1 MEVKRY
7 YIETYGCQMNEY
19 DSELVSGI
27 LDSCSCQ
34 KTNLPEDADIIL
46 VNSCSVR
53 DKAEQRAIARLSQ
66 FKNYRKKNP
75 RLILGLLGCVAQ
87 RQKSQIISEN
97 PFIDIVFGPDSYRRL
112 PEILNGYSLP
122 MVSVAFSK
130 GELYDDVFPSRNNK
144 VNAWIPIMRGC
155 NKFCSYCIVPYTRGR
170 ERSRPVESVI
180 REIKSAVDEGFKE
193 VTLLGQNVNSYH
205 YENYTFSDLLEMVS
219 DVSGVRRVRFMSPH
233 PEDMDIKILELMRER
248 ENICNHIHL
257 PLQSGSSHILD
268 LMNRTYNQAKY
279 LSVVEKI
286 KKIVPDSSI
295 TTDIIV
301 GFPGETEEDFQE
313 TLRVMDKVMFD
324 TAFMFKYSPRPGTKA
339 AQMNDDIPDKIKS
352 GRLPKVIE
360 KQKTHTLIRNKNLL
374 DSVCEVLVDGTSKK
388 NPKEKMGRTDTN
400 KVVIIKEGDPE
411 IGEIVKVKINGIGAN
426 SLFGKLI

>member
-1 MEVKRY
+1 MSAKKY

-27 LDSCSCQ
+27 LDNYSCQ
-34 KTNLPEDADIIL
+34 KTHSPEDADIIL

-53 DKAEQRAIARLSQ
+53 SKAEQRAIARLSQ
-66 FKNYRKKNP
+66 FKNYKKKNP
-75 RLILGLLGCVAQ
+75 ELIIGLLGCVAQ

-97 PFIDIVFGPDSYRRL
+97 PFIDVVFGPDSYRRL
-112 PEILNGYSLP
+112 PEILNGCSFPIVDARL
-122 MVSVAFSK
+122 SK
-130 GELYDDVFPSRNNK
+130 GELYDDVIPLRNSK
-144 VNAWIPIMRGC
+144 ANAWIPIMRGC
-155 NKFCSYCIVPYTRGR
+155 DKFCSYCIVPYTRGR
-170 ERSRPVESVI
+170 ERSRPIESVI
-180 REIKSAVDEGFKE
+180 REVKGAIDDGFKE
-193 VTLLGQNVNSYH
+193 ITLLGQNVNSYH
-205 YENYTFSDLLEMVS
+205 YKDYTFSDLLEMVS
-219 DVSGVRRVRFMSPH
+219 DINDVRRIRFMSPY
-233 PEDMDIKILELMRER
+233 PEEVDTKTLELMRER
-248 ENICNHIHL
+248 ENVCSHIHL
-257 PLQSGSSHILD
+257 PLQSGSSHVLD

-279 LSVVEKI
+279 LSIVEKI
-286 KKIVPDSSI
+286 KKIAPDSSI

-313 TLRVMDKVMFD
+313 TLKVMDKVMFD

-352 GRLPKVIE
+352 ERLLKVIE
-360 KQKTHTLIRNKNLL
+360 KQKDHTLIKNKNLI
-374 DSVCEVLVDGTSKK
+374 DSVCEVLVDGISRK
-388 NPKEKMGRTDTN
+388 NPREKIGRTDTN